1 MKSNENSNFAIG
13 KNSVFEALK
22 SEAEINFIMASCK
35 IPDNIFDLSK
45 KRKII
50 IKKCDSRKL
59 DKMFG
64 GVNHQGIVAQISPK
78 NYCSVD
84 YILELSKRKNEK
96 TFILILDK
104 IQDPHNFG
112 AIIRSAECMGVHG
125 IIISKREA
133 VSITPT
139 VERCSCGASQYV
151 NIARVS
157 NISNSIKK
165 LKENNVW
172 IIGTDSNG
180 KNLYRSSNILNRDIA
195 IVIGSEGKGIS
206 RSVFK
211 MCDEV
216 LSIPLK
222 GKINSL
228 NASVA
233 SSIFMMKVSEIRYFS
248 KQSKG
253 K

>member
-1 MKSNENSNFAIG
+1 MKNNENSNFAIG

-22 SEAEINFIMASCK
+22 SESEINFIMASCK
-35 IPDNIFDLSK
+35 VPDNIFDLSK

-78 NYCSVD
+78 KYCSIE
-84 YILELSKRKNEK
+84 YILEVSRKRNEK
-96 TFILILDK
+96 TFILILDR

-112 AIIRSAECMGVHG
+112 AIIRTAECMGVHG

-165 LKENNVW
+165 LKENNIW

-180 KNLYRSSNILNRDIA
+180 ESFYKSNDIFNRDIA
-195 IVIGSEGKGIS
+195 LVIGSEGKGIS
-206 RSVFK
+206 RSVLK

-216 LSIPLK
+216 LSIPLR

-233 SSIFMMKVSEIRYFS
+233 SSIFMMKVSETRYIANQN
-248 KQSKG
+248 KNK
-253 K
+253 

>member
-1 MKSNENSNFAIG
+1 MKNDSFAIG

-22 SEAEINFIMASCK
+22 SDTEINFIMSSCK

-45 KRKII
+45 KRNIM
-50 IKKCDSRKL
+50 IKKCDHRKL
-59 DKMFG
+59 DKMFSG
-64 GVNHQGIVAQISPK
+64 LNHQGIVAQISPK
-78 NYCSVD
+78 KYCSVD
-84 YILELSKRKNEK
+84 YILELSKKIGEK
-96 TFILILDK
+96 AFILILDK

-112 AIIRSAECMGVHG
+112 AIIRTAECMGVHG
-125 IIISKREA
+125 IIISKRES
-133 VSITPT
+133 VLVNPT
-139 VERCSCGASQYV
+139 VEKCSCGASQYV

-180 KNLYRSSNILNRDIA
+180 KNFYHSSDFLIEDIA

-206 RSVFK
+206 RSVLK

-233 SSIFMMKVSEIRYFS
+233 SSIFMMKVFEDRYMKNHKNS
-248 KQSKG
+248 K
-253 K
+253 